1 MKNEGM
7 DSPIGLLYTSEGVV
21 VGIEG
26 VQKLPEISRE
36 TIVALNV
43 LYNHLSHV
51 HQRLSSYALIKAT
64 ERKGVS
70 LKIADRLQ
78 ELEDIFESLRSPIRG
93 QVGLIRLLTRVV
105 DELNEC
111 ETKMADM
118 GLILSQNLD
127 EVLINIEGGIK
138 LPVVKVELMVDVVQ
152 SVKFEN
158 ALVSS
163 KKEVEGNVPNVFAE
177 PH

>member
-7 DSPIGLLYTSEGVV
+7 DSPIGLLYTSEGVAV
-21 VGIEG
+21 SIEG
-26 VQKLPEISRE
+26 VQKLPEVSRE

-105 DELNEC
+105 DELSAC
-111 ETKMADM
+111 EVRMADM

-158 ALVSS
+158 LLHA
-163 KKEVEGNVPNVFAE
+163 KRKEVNLGGTVVYPE